1 MSKNEKIL
9 FREKRAYKRK
19 FKMILKEVLS
29 FFYQTYFYFD
39 NKGYFLSA
47 VKGVYIG
54 SYENERQILPPSLAP
69 SAEVFFATK
78 LQSKKVYPIYELYEY
93 YDEETLFTVIEIL
106 YDHIG
111 YYDYEIHELITK
123 EPQEEFCEH
132 INNILKL
139 YKDGFYLEPQNG
151 FIMEMPNAALKEQLA
166 YEGNEMGDDVYQ
178 KLCTA
183 SEMFYRFDSDE
194 EVKKKAIN
202 ILADILENV
211 REEVKNV
218 LNSEYQINKK
228 EHDGLIF
235 NIVNGYNI
243 RHNNTMQKTDYSKE
257 IWYDW
262 MMQYYTNTIIAFYRL
277 KNKNAV

>member
-1 MSKNEKIL
+1 MKKYYSE
-9 FREKRAYKRK
+9 RK
-19 FKMILKEVLS
+19 GLIKENLKMTWKELLS
-29 FFYQTYFYFD
+29 FFYQTYCYFD

-47 VKGVYIG
+47 VRGVYIG

-78 LQSKKVYPIYELYEY
+78 LQSKKGYPIYEYYEY
-93 YDEETLFTVIEIL
+93 YNEETLFTVIEIL

-111 YYDYEIHELITK
+111 YYDYEMQELITK
-123 EPQEEFCEH
+123 EPQKEFCEH

-139 YKDGFYLEPQNG
+139 YKNGFYLEPQDG
-151 FIMEMPNAALKEQLA
+151 FIMEMPNTALKEQLA
-166 YEGNEMGDDVYQ
+166 YEGEEMEAGVYR

-202 ILADILENV
+202 ILADILENI
-211 REEVKNV
+211 REEVKDV

-243 RHNNTMQKTDYSKE
+243 RHNNTAQKTDYSKE

-262 MMQYYTNTIIAFYRL
+262 MMQYYTSTIIAFYRL
-277 KNKNAV
+277 KNKNVV